1 MLCRSLLH
9 GRDVLDS
16 KMKWAVLGFALV
28 TVVVL
33 GVLMVHRA
41 AFSTEL
47 NSDFMTYRAVGW
59 AVLTGSDIYEV
70 RNSRGWPYVY
80 PPPFAI
86 LMTPFA
92 KASAFAGSIVWY
104 LLSVILV
111 VSSVQMC
118 VMMVRVLGPFGRN
131 PFWLYVLSFA
141 MVLFWVAQAAVE
153 GQATIL
159 VWWLMAVALYR
170 SQRGRDISG
179 GTALACA
186 GLIKVFPLALLAYFA
201 WKRRWRLVMATISAL
216 MVGGIVLPALVYG
229 WQQNLTYWQEW
240 VAVATQ
246 PSLGVE
252 VLRPQSKVDNRVFNP
267 GNVRNQALR
276 AVLWRLG
283 AEKQA
288 RFLAVVVGS
297 VMALAMLVV
306 VRRTRS
312 QQDLLIAAAW
322 LAWIVVIAPVSHF
335 HYHMLALL
343 PMTVLAYLALV
354 KTDSLLTTT
363 ARTALI
369 VYLLASISTLAF
381 ISLQYVGLL
390 CWTTLGLWV
399 VLLFLAVWYNR
410 HPGDPIGVLE
420 TQNSRVAGE
429 ANRNPRRPI
438 APAAGVWKNMR
449 RLFLY

>member
-9 GRDVLDS
+9 CRDVLDS

-141 MVLFWVAQAAVE
+141 MVLFWVGQAAVE

-312 QQDLLIAAAW
+312 RQDLLIAAAW

-363 ARTALI
+363 ARSALS
-369 VYLLASISTLAF
+369 VYLLASASTLAF
-381 ISLQYVGLL
+381 TPLQNVGLL
-390 CWTTLGLWV
+390 CWTTVGLWAL
-399 VLLFLAVWYNR
+399 LLFLAVWYNR
-410 HPGDPIGVLE
+410 HPEDLIGVLE
-420 TQNSRVAGE
+420 T
-429 ANRNPRRPI
+429 
-438 APAAGVWKNMR
+438 
-449 RLFLY
+449 